1 MLKLNNEECLI
12 FFYEGHNQVLEERN
26 SLKDQLSEANRKIA
40 DLENKARAF
49 EVQGTQQFLN
59 YQVSHGKKEKD
70 DAKDEEIERLEGEL
84 GIKISLADQQ
94 SVGEKVIKRFEYHM
108 QSKDEKIRLLK
119 YELAMKD
126 EEMQRLKGQQDRREE
141 EYGRLRNTMQSA
153 YTDMVNAATTLE
165 DAFKFRVR
173 NPPEKGIAYMYKEK
187 DLIGAKAS
195 DEGFMWEQ
203 NNQKLLF

>member
-1 MLKLNNEECLI
+1 MPDFVYKVLD
-12 FFYEGHNQVLEERN
+12 QVLAERN

-49 EVQGTQQFLN
+49 EVQGIQQFLN
-59 YQVSHGKKEKD
+59 YQVSHGKKKKD
-70 DAKDEEIERLEGEL
+70 GGKDEEIEHLEGEL
-84 GIKISLADQQ
+84 GIKISFTDQQ

-126 EEMQRLKGQQDRREE
+126 EEMQRLKSQQDRREE
-141 EYGRLRNTMQSA
+141 EYLRLRDTMQSA
-153 YTDMVNAATTLE
+153 YTDMVNAATTL
-165 DAFKFRVR
+165 DNAFKFRVR
-173 NPPEKGIAYMYKEK
+173 NSPAKGIAYMYKEK
-187 DLIGAKAS
+187 DLIGAKSS